1 MRNSFNLII
10 SGFLGAILIG
20 CSSIS
25 VNHSYDP
32 AADFSRL
39 KSFGWMAGL
48 EAGRDDELTLKNIQY
63 SVKKQL
69 AGKGVAEDQGNPDFL
84 IAIHGGREKKVD
96 VQQWG
101 YAYADRPYYGSPYIG
116 GRGYGYA
123 APPTRID
130 YRGGTDIYEYEVGT
144 LILDFVDPGTK
155 ELIWRG
161 TATAVVDDPVSP
173 EKIDQAVSD
182 LLENFPPSGKQ

>member
-1 MRNSFNLII
+1 MRNLFNLIV
-10 SGFLGAILIG
+10 SGFLGAILVG

-39 KSFGWMAGL
+39 KSFGWMTGQ
-48 EAGRDDELTLKNIQY
+48 EAGRDDELTLKNVRY
-63 SVKKQL
+63 SLRKQL
-69 AGKGVAEDQGNPDFL
+69 AEKGVAEDEGSPDFL

-101 YAYADRPYYGSPYIG
+101 YAYADRVYYGSPYVG
-116 GRGYGYA
+116 GPGYRYA

-130 YRGGTDIYEYEVGT
+130 YRRGTDVYEYEVGT
-144 LILDFVDPGTK
+144 LVLDFVAPDTK

-182 LLENFPPSGKQ
+182 LLENFPPSGQQ